1 MVEPKLKYTLALKN
15 IRLYGRLVNHL
26 GLKGYIARRI
36 VYMLI
41 LIYLVATVNFVLFN
55 LMPGTTLAKY
65 VANVEG
71 KMDAE
76 KLAKLKESFG
86 FDKPLHERYVLYL
99 RNMLTWNFGESYES
113 RASVQG
119 EIIRA
124 LPNTL
129 LLMGVA
135 EVAAMTVGILLGVI
149 VAYKRGGSL
158 DTGIV
163 TVSLATYSIPVFW
176 IGWLFL
182 SFFAVQLKWFP
193 VGGLVPKEWA
203 LSPPT
208 NLFEYWAGR
217 LYMITLP
224 ALTLFIFLIG
234 GWILLTRATVLET
247 ITEDYVATA
256 RAKGLAERTVLF
268 KHVLKNAS
276 LPIIT
281 SIALTFG
288 FLISGAIITETVFS
302 YGGMGLLVWKAISQS
317 DVPVMQAFFFVIA
330 LLVVV
335 ANFVADLLYG
345 VVDPRIKYG

>member
-1 MVEPKLKYTLALKN
+1 
-15 IRLYGRLVNHL
+15 
-26 GLKGYIARRI
+26 
-36 VYMLI
+36 MLI
-41 LIYLVATVNFVLFN
+41 LIYLIATVNFVLFN
-55 LMPGTTLAKY
+55 LMPGTTLSKY
-65 VANVEG
+65 VAKVEG
-71 KMDAE
+71 KMDKE
-76 KLAKLKESFG
+76 KLDQLKAIYG
-86 FDKPLHERYVLYL
+86 LDRPMHERYVLYL
-99 RNMLTWNFGESYES
+99 RNMITWQFGESYES
-113 RASVQG
+113 RSSVQN
-119 EIIRA
+119 EIIRV

-135 EVAAMTVGILLGVI
+135 ELAAMFVGILLGVI

-158 DTGIV
+158 DTGVV
-163 TVSLATYSIPVFW
+163 TVSLATYSVPVFW
-176 IGWLFL
+176 IGWLLL
-182 SFFAVQLKWFP
+182 SFFSVQLKWFP
-193 VGGLVPKEWA
+193 VGGVVPREWA
-203 LSPPT
+203 LNPPA
-208 NLFEYWAGR
+208 NIFETIAGR

-224 ALTLFIFLIG
+224 SITLFIFLIG

-288 FLISGAIITETVFS
+288 FLITGAIITETVFS
-302 YGGMGLLVWKAISQS
+302 YGGMGLLVWKAIGQS
-317 DVPVMQAFFFVIA
+317 DVPVLQAFFFVIA

-345 VVDPRIKYG
+345 VVDPRVKYG

>member
-1 MVEPKLKYTLALKN
+1 M
-15 IRLYGRLVNHL
+15 L
-26 GLKGYIARRI
+26 GLKGYIVRRI
-36 VYMLI
+36 IYMII
-41 LIYLVATVNFVLFN
+41 LIYLIATINFVLFN
-55 LMPGTTLAKY
+55 MMPGTTIAKY
-65 VANVEG
+65 VARVSG

-76 KLAKLKESFG
+76 KLAKLKAVFG
-86 FDKPLHERYVLYL
+86 LDRPLHERYILYI
-99 RNMLTWNFGESYES
+99 RNMITWNFGETYDSQS
-113 RASVQG
+113 SVRDS
-119 EIIRA
+119 ILRV

-135 EVAAMTVGILLGVI
+135 EIGSMLVGILLGVI

-158 DTGIV
+158 DTGVV
-163 TVSLATYSIPVFW
+163 TVALATYSVPVFW
-176 IGWLFL
+176 IGWLLL
-182 SFFAVQLKWFP
+182 SLFAVQLKWFP
-193 VGGLVPKEWA
+193 VGGVVPKAWA
-203 LSPPT
+203 LTPPT
-208 NLFEYWAGR
+208 NVFEFIAGR

-224 ALTLFIFLIG
+224 AITLFIFLIG

-247 ITEDYVATA
+247 ITDDYVATA

-302 YGGMGLLVWKAISQS
+302 YGGMGLLVWNAITRV
-317 DVPVMQAFFFVIA
+317 DVPILQAFFFVIA

-335 ANFVADLLYG
+335 ANFVADLMYG
-345 VVDPRIKYG
+345 IIDPRVKYG